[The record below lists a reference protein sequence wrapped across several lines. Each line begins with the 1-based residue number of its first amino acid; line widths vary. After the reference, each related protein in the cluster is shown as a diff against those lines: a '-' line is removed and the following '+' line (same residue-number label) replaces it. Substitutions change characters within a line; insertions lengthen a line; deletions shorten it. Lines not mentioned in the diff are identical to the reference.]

1 MALSV
6 GISDEQLAGQRS
18 MALFWSRQT
27 RTVFGRGERIHDSTP
42 LGLQPGQS
50 VKRVS
55 QFHGTGI
62 TAFSKNCCRACRRRV
77 STFSLPDYRDLEYTC
92 WPVLQ
97 TRQIARCG
105 AA

>member
-27 RTVFGRGERIHDSTP
+27 RTVFGRDKRIHDSAP

-50 VKRVS
+50 AKRIL
-55 QFHGTGI
+55 QFHGICI
-62 TAFSKNCCRACRRRV
+62 TAFSKNCCRACRHGA
-77 STFSLPDYRDLEYTC
+77 SISSLPDLR
-92 WPVLQ
+92 
-97 TRQIARCG
+97 
-105 AA
+105 